1 MSSPADSADKG
12 ADKIADFVF
21 HLLTLVTGKTKCI
34 NFVGHYLRFYLR
46 FYLRNLREKKLRLI
60 ISRRVAQKIHR
71 VSFENKS
78 TVCFFPADPADLA
91 DKNADIVFY
100 RLSDLPLK
108 VIDLNF
114 DGHYQHI
121 YLRPYLRNPREKKL
135 RLIISRRVAQKIRRD
150 LCEIQY

>member
-46 FYLRNLREKKLRLI
+46 NLREKKLSLI
-60 ISRRVAQKIHR
+60 ISRRVTQKIHR

-108 VIDLNF
+108 VIGLNF
-114 DGHYQHI
+114 DD
-121 YLRPYLRNPREKKL
+121 
-135 RLIISRRVAQKIRRD
+135 IISVFICG
-150 LCEIQY
+150 LIC